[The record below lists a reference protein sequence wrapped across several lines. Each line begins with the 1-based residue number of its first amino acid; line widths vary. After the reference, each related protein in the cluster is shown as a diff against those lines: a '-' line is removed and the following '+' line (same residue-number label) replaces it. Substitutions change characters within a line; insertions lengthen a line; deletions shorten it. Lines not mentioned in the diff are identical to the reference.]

1 MEEAQQMKEYV
12 EGVGR
17 DEEWVKEARRLAD
30 VAGETRGEPADTE
43 LLWAQ
48 LTSSL
53 VSGWLEL

>member
-12 EGVGR
+12 EGICR
-17 DEEWVKEARRLAD
+17 DEEWVKVVRRLAD
-30 VAGETRGEPADTE
+30 VAGETKGEPANTE

-53 VSGWLEL
+53 VSGWLEP